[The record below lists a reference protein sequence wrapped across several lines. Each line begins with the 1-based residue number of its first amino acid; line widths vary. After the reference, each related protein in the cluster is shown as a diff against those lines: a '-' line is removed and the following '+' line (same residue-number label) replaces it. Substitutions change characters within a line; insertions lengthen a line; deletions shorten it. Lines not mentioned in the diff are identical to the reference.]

1 MGTKVSAPS
10 WSFGSDGARVSL
22 LVPSVVDAKAICE
35 GMDSTKKYTMEIK
48 QEKRRR
54 SLSSNSL
61 LWAVLGDMAK
71 ALQKSA
77 PGLTPEDIYRTY
89 ISHSGNY
96 IMQEVMASEL
106 PKLRRIWCSNGEGW
120 IVDVVDVVEDGDDQ
134 KISCRLFYGS
144 SQYDQEEFS
153 KLVDAVLQDAK
164 AIGIDHTS
172 ESIRE
177 LMARYPGGQ

>member
-1 MGTKVSAPS
+1 MVKVSAPT
-10 WSFGSDGARVSL
+10 WSFTQEGARVSL
-22 LVPSVVDAKAICE
+22 LVPSIADAKEICLQ
-35 GMDSTKKYTMEIK
+35 MDGTKSYVMDIK

-71 ALQKSA
+71 VLQKED
-77 PGLTPEDIYRTY
+77 PKITPEDIYRTY

-96 IMQEVMASEL
+96 IMQEIRASEL
-106 PKLRRIWCSNGEGW
+106 PKLRRIWGSNGEGW

-134 KISCRLFYGS
+134 KIACRLFYGS

-153 KLVDAVLQDAK
+153 KLIDAVLQDAK
-164 AIGIDHTS
+164 AMGIEHTS
-172 ESIRE
+172 ESLRE
-177 LMARYPGGQ
+177 MMKRYPGGQ